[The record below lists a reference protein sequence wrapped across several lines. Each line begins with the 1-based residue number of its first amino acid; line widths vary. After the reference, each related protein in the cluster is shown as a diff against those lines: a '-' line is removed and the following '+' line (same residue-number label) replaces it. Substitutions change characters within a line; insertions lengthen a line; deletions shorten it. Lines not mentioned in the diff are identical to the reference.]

1 MYKNIIRGLFAE
13 KEKKQTLSS
22 AYRCIELAGF
32 FNELCCEQSRPDKY
46 RQQARDE
53 GFRYEAFCG
62 YEGRKA
68 YTGKE
73 TVYAE
78 S

>member
-22 AYRCIELAGF
+22 AYRYIELAGF

-53 GFRYEAFCG
+53 GF
-62 YEGRKA
+62 
-68 YTGKE
+68 
-73 TVYAE
+73 
-78 S
+78 